1 MSGFFSKFYLKSE
14 LSSGV
19 ISLYMNRVILQ
30 VANGMLGLFLPVFLY
45 LIYDQNIYYVI
56 YYFLF
61 GYLAYFFTCP
71 IGARVMSKINLKR
84 TLIISIPFLVLH
96 YVCFYYF
103 ESSILIFSVASLL
116 FLTVFRM
123 FYWVPYHTDFAE
135 FTDRRNR
142 GKQISFLAAIASL
155 VSIAVPFA
163 GGFILD
169 QFDFKILFVVVILLI
184 SVSVIPFL
192 LTRSVYEKYS
202 FGYWETFK
210 KLFDKK
216 NRRMLLAYGA
226 DGAENSVGVVL
237 WPIFVWQILD
247 GKYLMIGIISSVVV
261 LITIIVQLSMGKF
274 TDQMRKKKLMRTGSI
289 LYALGWLIKAFV
301 STGFQ
306 VFIASTYHSFATIV
320 MRTPFDALM
329 YEKAAD
335 SGHYVDEYTVLREMA
350 ISLGRVIILGFILVV
365 IALGGMKLAFPLAAL
380 ISLFINVL

>member
-1 MSGFFSKFYLKSE
+1 
-14 LSSGV
+14 
-19 ISLYMNRVILQ
+19 MNRVILQ

-45 LIYDQNIYYVI
+45 LVYDQNIYYVI

-71 IGARVMSKINLKR
+71 IGAGIMSRINLKR

-96 YVCFYYF
+96 HVCFYFF
-103 ESSILIFSVASLL
+103 EESVLPLTVASLV
-116 FLTVFRM
+116 FLTVYRM

-142 GKQISFLAAIASL
+142 GKQMSFLAAIASL
-155 VSIAVPFA
+155 VSIAIPFI

-169 QFDFKILFVVVILLI
+169 QFNFQTLFIVVILLI
-184 SVSVIPFL
+184 SMSVIPFF

-210 KLFDKK
+210 KLFGKK

-237 WPIFVWQILD
+237 WPVFVWQILN
-247 GKYLMIGIISSVVV
+247 GEYLMIGVISSIVV
-261 LITIIVQLSMGKF
+261 LITIILQLGVGKF

-289 LYALGWLIKAFV
+289 LYAVGWLIKTFV

-350 ISLGRVIILGFILVV
+350 ISLGRVIILSFVLLI

>member
-1 MSGFFSKFYLKSE
+1 
-14 LSSGV
+14 
-19 ISLYMNRVILQ
+19 
-30 VANGMLGLFLPVFLY
+30 MLGLFLPVFLY